1 MINRALRTAAS
12 AAAVCGLAL
21 TGCSL
26 GGGGTEGQSSEES
39 PMPAA
44 SPGQLV
50 KVDGFW
56 TDPAI
61 GRPLAD
67 MVLEVPQ
74 LQAENK
80 DYMARGRFQVLSIDK
95 KGDTA
100 RLVGAWLQPAEGPAL
115 GSMSLGGGVDVLN
128 KEPRITLWDVDSGTL
143 IKPLQTEKSDRFDKP
158 VSNLYQSMTEETPA
172 NRDKPVELF
181 WVDFPAPSG
190 NSVRVLPGP
199 WTPPTDPVQVTE
211 GKTYVKEAV
220 DENAKF
226 SDEPPA
232 DYGDE
237 SALRYVDSL
246 VNTTEMDPNSSL
258 SRFEGG
264 EALNIDADVLFDFD
278 KDIVNAKGKKVLD
291 STAQKLKEG
300 ASGQEIAL
308 VGHTDAKGSADY
320 NKKLSQRRADAV
332 KKYLDPKVEG
342 ADITF
347 KTEGRG
353 ADEPLAPNFDAK
365 GGDIKANQAKNRRV
379 SFEFRDG
386 SVSGGVSTGQP
397 EKKIPAV
404 EKTEPADGAL
414 ASAVLKVEGAAVG
427 PVRLDIRG
435 ISEDGPYTRF
445 DFGFAAQNPDDASIT
460 FFLEPRDSKRVF
472 GLNSYGQIGSPSAD
486 HMALVDD
493 EGKVV
498 KPAQAGG
505 HSCLCS
511 SASPTNVS
519 AGNTPA
525 PLYAM
530 FPTDSLPQ
538 GKFKLRIAETGEW
551 ELDLD
556 ELKQKAEE
564 QRN

>member
-26 GGGGTEGQSSEES
+26 SGGGAQGHSSEES
-39 PMPAA
+39 PVPAA
-44 SPGQLV
+44 NPGQLV

-74 LQAENK
+74 PQAENK
-80 DYMARGRFQVLSIDK
+80 EYTARGRFQVLSIDK

-115 GSMSLGGGVDVLN
+115 GSMSLGGSVEVLN

-143 IKPLQTEKSDRFDKP
+143 IKPLQTEKSDRF
-158 VSNLYQSMTEETPA
+158 
-172 NRDKPVELF
+172 DKPVELF

-211 GKTYVKEAV
+211 GKTYVNEAV

-237 SALRYVDSL
+237 SALRYVDPF

-278 KDIVNAKGKKVLD
+278 KDAVNAKGKKVLD

-300 ASGQEIAL
+300 ASGQEITL
-308 VGHTDAKGSADY
+308 VGHTDAKGSAEY

-353 ADEPLAPNFDAK
+353 ADEPLVPNFDAK

-386 SVSGGVSTGQP
+386 SVSGGISTGEP

-414 ASAVLKVEGAAVG
+414 ASAVLHVEGGSVD

-460 FFLEPRDSKRVF
+460 FFIEPRDSKMVF
-472 GLNSYGQIGSPSAD
+472 GPNSYGQIGSPSAD
-486 HMALVDD
+486 HMTVVDD

-530 FPTDSLPQ
+530 FPTDSLPK

-551 ELDLD
+551 ELNLD